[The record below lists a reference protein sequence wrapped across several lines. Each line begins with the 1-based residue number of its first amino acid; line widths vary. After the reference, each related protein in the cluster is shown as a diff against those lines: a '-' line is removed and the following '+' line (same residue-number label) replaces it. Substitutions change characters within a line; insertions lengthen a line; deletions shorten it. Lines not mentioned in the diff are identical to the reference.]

1 MKIIYTPKAPD
12 SIGPYSQA
20 ICKEGK
26 QIFFLSGQIALDTSK
41 NLQNKNIE
49 EETTQILKNIE
60 AILEKAELKKNNI
73 VKAEIFMTNLDDFKK
88 VNKIYESFLEDHE
101 PARTV
106 IGVNSLPKN
115 ANIEITITAI
125 K

>member
-20 ICKEGK
+20 ICKEGE
-26 QIFFLSGQIALDTSK
+26 QIFFLSGQIALDTNS
-41 NLQNKNIE
+41 NLQDKNIE

>member
-20 ICKEGK
+20 ICREGE
-26 QIFFLSGQIALDTSK
+26 QIFFLSGQIALDTNS
-41 NLQNKNIE
+41 NLQDKNIE